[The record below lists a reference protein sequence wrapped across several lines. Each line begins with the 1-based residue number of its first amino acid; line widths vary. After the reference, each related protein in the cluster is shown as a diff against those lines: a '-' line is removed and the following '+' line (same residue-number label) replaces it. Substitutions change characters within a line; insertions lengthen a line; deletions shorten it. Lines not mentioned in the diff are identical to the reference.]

1 MTYFRFIKW
10 LMFLNIYTMI
20 IMFCVITVPYL
31 ALGPYNFNSSL
42 TNANVSGYKEAI
54 ECTTDYEVYHKNL
67 TDSETIGQQVLDL
80 LQGTV
85 SLKNT
90 CMVVKATIIISLG
103 LQIFSV
109 KMSVIKITPNFRGT
123 LKILSCLSHAGT
135 FSH

>member
-1 MTYFRFIKW
+1 
-10 LMFLNIYTMI
+10 
-20 IMFCVITVPYL
+20 MFCVITVPYL

-85 SLKNT
+85 SLKIT
-90 CMVVKATIIISLG
+90 CMVVK
-103 LQIFSV
+103 
-109 KMSVIKITPNFRGT
+109 
-123 LKILSCLSHAGT
+123 GT
-135 FSH
+135 FSCIYC